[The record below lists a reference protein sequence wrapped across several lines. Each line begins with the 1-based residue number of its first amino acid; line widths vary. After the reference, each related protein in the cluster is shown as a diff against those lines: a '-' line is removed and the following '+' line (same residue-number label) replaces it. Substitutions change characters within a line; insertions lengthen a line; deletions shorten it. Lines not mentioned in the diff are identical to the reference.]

1 MEYFDLPQQSNC
13 TIVIIGLGYVGL
25 PLAIEFAKNI
35 DCNSKKILKRKIIGF
50 DINLERVN
58 ALKNGIDIT
67 KEINFENL
75 KYLNEI
81 NLTNDMKILNKAD
94 IFIVTVP
101 TPIDK
106 KNAPDLNPIKKAS
119 EMIGKVLKLKGKEKI
134 KPIIIYESTVF
145 PGATEEIC
153 VPIIEKESKS
163 KLNKDFFCGYSPE
176 RINPGDNKNKLN
188 SIIKV
193 TSGSNEQSAL
203 WINELYKSI
212 IKAGTH
218 MTSSIKIAETAK
230 VIENTQRDLNIAL
243 MNELAKICDLV
254 KIDTLEVIKAASTKW
269 NFLDFRP
276 GLVGGH
282 CIGVDPYYLTYKSET
297 LGYKPEV
304 VLAGRKI
311 NNSMPRW
318 ILKKIISELENNNL
332 DIQGANILLMG
343 ITFKENCPDI
353 RNSKIFELIHLL
365 NEYNVSL
372 TIWDSWANVED
383 CKNFF
388 NLEITNNF
396 PKNKKYTSV
405 ICLVK
410 HNEFAELRPIEWE
423 SLIIKNGIFFD
434 LKGII
439 PRQLKPIRP

>member
-1 MEYFDLPQQSNC
+1 MKYFDLPQQSHC
-13 TIVIIGLGYVGL
+13 TIGIIGLGYVGL
-25 PLAIEFAKNI
+25 PLAIEFAKNK
-35 DCNSKKILKRKIIGF
+35 DCNSNKIFKRKIIGF
-50 DINLERVN
+50 DINSERVN

-67 KEINFENL
+67 KEIIFDNL
-75 KYLNEI
+75 KYLKEI
-81 NLTNDMKILNKAD
+81 NLTNDMNILNQVD

-106 KNAPDLNPIKKAS
+106 KNSPDLHSVKKAS
-119 EMIGKVLKLKGKEKI
+119 EMIGKVLKLKGREKI

-153 VPIIEKESKS
+153 IPIIEKESKL

-188 SIIKV
+188 SITKV
-193 TSGSNEQSAL
+193 TSGSDKQSAL

-212 IKAGTH
+212 IRAGTH

-318 ILKKIISELENNNL
+318 ILKKIISALENNNL
-332 DIQGANILLMG
+332 NIEGANILLMG
-343 ITFKENCPDI
+343 ITFKENCPDV
-353 RNSKIFELIHLL
+353 RNSKIFELISLL
-365 NEYNVSL
+365 NEFNVSL
-372 TIWDSWANVED
+372 TIWDSWANIED
-383 CKNFF
+383 CKKSF
-388 NLEITNNF
+388 NLEITNNL

-405 ICLVK
+405 ICLLK
-410 HNEFAELRPIEWE
+410 HNEFVDLLPTEWE

>member
-1 MEYFDLPQQSNC
+1 MEHNDLPEYSNC
-13 TIVIIGLGYVGL
+13 TIAVIGLGYVGL

-35 DCNSKKILKRKIIGF
+35 DCNTNKNLNRKIIGF
-50 DINLERVN
+50 DINIKRVN
-58 ALKNGIDIT
+58 SLKKGIDIT
-67 KEINFENL
+67 KEISFENL

-81 NLTNDMKILNKAD
+81 NLTNDIKILKKAD

-106 KNAPDLNPIKKAS
+106 KNSPNLQPIKDAS
-119 EMIGKVLKLKGKEKI
+119 KMIGKVLKLKIIEKT

-153 VPIIEKESKS
+153 IPIIEKESKF
-163 KLNKDFFCGYSPE
+163 KLNNDFFCGYSPE
-176 RINPGDNKNKLN
+176 RINPGDNKHKLS
-188 SIIKV
+188 SIMKI
-193 TSGSNEQSAL
+193 TSGSNKQSAL
-203 WINELYKSI
+203 WIDALYKSVI
-212 IKAGTH
+212 RAGTH

-254 KIDTLEVIKAASTKW
+254 KIDTIEVIKAASTKW

-282 CIGVDPYYLTYKSET
+282 CIGVDPYYLTYKSES

-311 NNSMPRW
+311 NNSMPEW
-318 ILKKIISELENNNL
+318 ILRKIISSLKNNNL

-343 ITFKENCPDI
+343 ITFKENCPDV
-353 RNSKIFELIHLL
+353 RNSKIFELINLL
-365 NEYNVSL
+365 KEYNVIL
-372 TIWDSWANVED
+372 TIWDSWANVEE
-383 CKNFF
+383 CKNSF
-388 NLEITNNF
+388 NIKITNKF
-396 PKNKKYTSV
+396 PQNKKYAAV

-410 HNEFAELRPIEWE
+410 HNEFTKLSSSEWK
-423 SLIIKNGIFFD
+423 SLSIKSGIFFD

-439 PRQLKPIRP
+439 PRELKPVRP